1 MEKPVTGV
9 AKTFL
14 KISAK
19 QSLVKS
25 EGKCNFHREH
35 WRKSVGKKLSDVWI
49 SSLLIIRSTF
59 GKILNTTDLSIP
71 PPSPP
76 PTPVCPNSYSI
87 ASITWEVIDLLTE
100 IKKYFITRFLKNI
113 PRFPQK
119 ATSGWELVSFNFF
132 LLKRLLKA
140 FSKMSSSKNLGKYA
154 KNMTVV
160 LTVVFDFS
168 KVTDWT
174 SGFAKELTQPWM
186 FSCESSESFQSKQH
200 LCASSIFQKKFLSII
215 FFYAF
220 YVNTVVETNIFTRL
234 F

>member
-25 EGKCNFHREH
+25 KGKCNFHREH
-35 WRKSVGKKLSDVWI
+35 WRKSVGKKLSDV
-49 SSLLIIRSTF
+49 
-59 GKILNTTDLSIP
+59 
-71 PPSPP
+71 
-76 PTPVCPNSYSI
+76 
-87 ASITWEVIDLLTE
+87 

-119 ATSGWELVSFNFF
+119 ATSGWVLVSFNFF
-132 LLKRLLKA
+132 LLRRLLKG
-140 FSKMSSSKNLGKYA
+140 FSKMSSSKNLGKYN

-186 FSCESSESFQSKQH
+186 FSCESSESFQNSQSKQH